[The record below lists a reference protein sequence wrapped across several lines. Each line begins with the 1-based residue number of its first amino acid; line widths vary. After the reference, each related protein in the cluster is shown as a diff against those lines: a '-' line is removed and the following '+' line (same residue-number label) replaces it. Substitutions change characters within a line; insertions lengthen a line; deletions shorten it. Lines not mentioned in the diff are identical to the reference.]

1 MGPTSGASGWSPPGH
16 PVAGT
21 SWVSTG
27 PQSGSSLEEA
37 QTAKKRPAIPSN
49 FDFDPENGPSPSKRR
64 MHDEVS
70 EHFFK
75 SSCPMI
81 MHNRRFSKEI
91 AKY

>member
-1 MGPTSGASGWSPPGH
+1 M
-16 PVAGT
+16 AGT

-70 EHFFK
+70 TLDNNVMMVVKYHGE
-75 SSCPMI
+75 SG
-81 MHNRRFSKEI
+81 EI
-91 AKY
+91 Q